1 MDVQKLETMKH
12 TNILGLL
19 FFTAFSFSLLYFTK
33 ATGETST
40 ANEKEMALASVD
52 TSKDIDSIA
61 ISRASE
67 ELASAEEMERI
78 NNELMDLENNIEVVL
93 AKGISTHYGDKFNGR
108 KTANGEIF
116 SNNELTC
123 AHKTLP
129 FGTILRV
136 TNLDND
142 KTVIVRVND
151 RGPFVKGKHIDL
163 SKRAFSKIGNLSRGN
178 LNVKIEVLPKDY
190 LESKKEL
197 EKELKALSQLDSILQ
212 MDTKE
217 FNL

>member
-1 MDVQKLETMKH
+1 MKH

-19 FFTAFSFSLLYFTK
+19 LFTAFSFSLLFFTR
-33 ATGETST
+33 TTEETST
-40 ANEKEMALASVD
+40 ANEKEVILASVD

-61 ISRASE
+61 ISRVSN
-67 ELASAEEMERI
+67 ELTSAKEIERI
-78 NNELMDLENNIEVVL
+78 NKELMDLENDIEVVL

-163 SKRAFSKIGNLSRGN
+163 SKKAFSQIGNLSRGN
-178 LNVKIEVLPKDY
+178 LNVKIEILPKNY

-197 EKELKALSQLDSILQ
+197 EKELDAVSQLDSIIQ